1 LDWSDFCEY
10 RFLPPIMKT
19 FFIYIIFVLL
29 IAYTISGC
37 KKNVVIDE
45 KQAILFQV
53 DYVNYAW
60 GYKHNGFLVD
70 NQGNIL
76 TYKNPQVWN
85 FTDKDF
91 NLSESQVRDNIGNCL
106 NTGKKIPKEE
116 LKKYANHIKNI
127 SSSKVTALKNVSA
140 DAGSIE
146 YICYQ
151 FSEKTG
157 IYKGTLI
164 KMEGDFTCENL
175 NFFTKKVTIW
185 LKNINDTLEKK

>member
-1 LDWSDFCEY
+1 
-10 RFLPPIMKT
+10 MKT
-19 FFIYIIFVLL
+19 FFIYIIIVLL
-29 IAYTISGC
+29 IAYTFSGC

-85 FTDKDF
+85 FPDKDF

-106 NTGKKIPKEE
+106 NNGKKIPNEE

-175 NFFTKKVTIW
+175 NFFTKKVTTW

>member
-1 LDWSDFCEY
+1 
-10 RFLPPIMKT
+10 MKT

-29 IAYTISGC
+29 IAFTISGC
-37 KKNVVIDE
+37 KKNVAIDE

-76 TYKNPQVWN
+76 TYKNPQIWN
-85 FTDKDF
+85 FPDKDF
-91 NLSESQVRDNIGNCL
+91 SESQVRDNIGNCL
-106 NTGKKIPKEE
+106 NTGKKIPNEE

-175 NFFTKKVTIW
+175 NFFTKKVTTW

>member
-1 LDWSDFCEY
+1 
-10 RFLPPIMKT
+10 MKT

-29 IAYTISGC
+29 IAFTISGC
-37 KKNVVIDE
+37 KKNVAIDE

-85 FTDKDF
+85 FPDKDF

-106 NTGKKIPKEE
+106 NTGKRIPKEE

-175 NFFTKKVTIW
+175 NFFTKKVTTW

>member
-1 LDWSDFCEY
+1 
-10 RFLPPIMKT
+10 MKT

-37 KKNVVIDE
+37 KKNVVFDE

-85 FTDKDF
+85 FPDKDF
-91 NLSESQVRDNIGNCL
+91 NLSENQVRDNIGNCL

-175 NFFTKKVTIW
+175 NFFTKKVTTW

>member
-1 LDWSDFCEY
+1 
-10 RFLPPIMKT
+10 MKT

-29 IAYTISGC
+29 IAYTFSGC
-37 KKNVVIDE
+37 KKNVAIDE

-76 TYKNPQVWN
+76 TYKNPQTWN
-85 FTDKDF
+85 FPDKDF

-106 NTGKKIPKEE
+106 NTGKKIPNEE

-175 NFFTKKVTIW
+175 NFFTKKVTTW

>member
-1 LDWSDFCEY
+1 
-10 RFLPPIMKT
+10 MKT

-29 IAYTISGC
+29 IAFTISGC
-37 KKNVVIDE
+37 KKNVAIDE

-85 FTDKDF
+85 FPDKDF
-91 NLSESQVRDNIGNCL
+91 NLSENQVRDNIGNCL
-106 NTGKKIPKEE
+106 NTGKKIAKEE

-175 NFFTKKVTIW
+175 NFFTKKVTTW

>member
-1 LDWSDFCEY
+1 
-10 RFLPPIMKT
+10 MKT

-29 IAYTISGC
+29 IAFTISGC
-37 KKNVVIDE
+37 KKNVAIDE

-53 DYVNYAW
+53 DFVNYAW
-60 GYKHNGFLVD
+60 EYKHNGFLVD

-85 FTDKDF
+85 FPDKDF
-91 NLSESQVRDNIGNCL
+91 NLSENQVRDNIGNCL
-106 NTGKKIPKEE
+106 NTGKKIPNEE

-175 NFFTKKVTIW
+175 NFFTKKVTTW

>member
-1 LDWSDFCEY
+1 
-10 RFLPPIMKT
+10 MKT

-29 IAYTISGC
+29 IAFTISGC
-37 KKNVVIDE
+37 KKNVAIDE

-76 TYKNPQVWN
+76 TYKNPQIWN
-85 FTDKDF
+85 FPDKDF

-106 NTGKKIPKEE
+106 NNGKKIPNEE

-175 NFFTKKVTIW
+175 NFFTKKVTTW

>member
-1 LDWSDFCEY
+1 
-10 RFLPPIMKT
+10 MKT

-29 IAYTISGC
+29 IAFTISGC
-37 KKNVVIDE
+37 KKNVAIDE

-76 TYKNPQVWN
+76 TYKNPQIWN
-85 FTDKDF
+85 FPDKDF

-106 NTGKKIPKEE
+106 NTGKKIPNEE

-175 NFFTKKVTIW
+175 NFFTKKVTTW